1 MGNSDMIP
9 AFLQTNDIGKL
20 IHTVRG
26 QQVMLDSD
34 LAMLYGYEVKTLNQ
48 QAKRNI
54 CRFPED
60 FMFQLT

>member
-34 LAMLYGYEVKTLNQ
+34 LAMLYGYGVKTLNQ
-48 QAKRNI
+48 QV
-54 CRFPED
+54 
-60 FMFQLT
+60 